1 MRLELGNPVRC
12 NDGPLGDLIDVV
24 IDPTTKRVTH
34 IVVAEKL
41 VPIDLVDGEADEKT
55 ILLRCS
61 LKDAEKLETVK
72 EVAYIRTGD
81 LPVEDPDW
89 DVGVEDVLA
98 TPYYEGT
105 AFGGYVDDFGPD
117 AVVYDRVPK
126 GEIEIRRASPV
137 FSADGHHL
145 GHVDGF
151 IVDADGSVTHVV
163 LERGHLWGRREVTI
177 PIGSVGKASTDEVT
191 LGLSKDDVGDLPAA
205 HVHRWW

>member
-1 MRLELGNPVRC
+1 VRLELGNPVRC
-12 NDGPLGDLIDVV
+12 NDGSLGELADVV

-34 IVVAEKL
+34 LVVSEKL
-41 VPIDLVDGEADEKT
+41 VPIDLVDAEGDGKT
-55 ILLRCS
+55 ILLRCN
-61 LKDAEKLETVK
+61 LKEAGKLETVR
-72 EVAYIRTGD
+72 EISYIRKD
-81 LPVEDPDW
+81 FPVDDPTW
-89 DVGVEDVLA
+89 DVGVEEVLA
-98 TPYYEGT
+98 APYYEGT

-126 GEIEIRRASPV
+126 GEIEIRRSSPV

-151 IVDADGSVTHVV
+151 VVDAEDAVTHVV

-177 PIGSVGKASTDEVT
+177 PIGSVAKASTDEVT
-191 LGLSKDDVGDLPAA
+191 LGLSKDDVGSLPAV

>member
-1 MRLELGNPVRC
+1 VRC
-12 NDGPLGDLIDVV
+12 TDGSLGELADVV

-34 IVVAEKL
+34 IVVSDKL
-41 VPIDLVDGEADEKT
+41 VPIDLVDAEGDGKT

-61 LKDAEKLETVK
+61 LKEAGKLETVR
-72 EVAYIRTGD
+72 EISYIRKD
-81 LPVEDPDW
+81 FPVDDPTW
-89 DVGVEDVLA
+89 DVGVEEVLA

-126 GEIEIRRASPV
+126 GEIEIRRSSPV

-151 IVDADGSVTHVV
+151 VVDAEDAVTHVV

-177 PIGSVGKASTDEVT
+177 PIGSVAKASTDEVT
-191 LGLSKDDVGDLPAA
+191 LGLSKDDVGALPAV